1 MTYGDSFSD
10 TAAAERGG
18 KSDREEERG
27 EVTYR
32 EYVAKAE
39 VAEWQTQRT
48 QKPTT
53 PKASD
58 TIEQDSAPSV
68 SSMARVD
75 AASGALP
82 PRFAA
87 ASEPPDAELQRGI
100 LDAVRMGLADVA
112 RTLAAQLDARQ
123 LATGGKVVPLEQSK
137 RRGR

>member
-1 MTYGDSFSD
+1 
-10 TAAAERGG
+10 
-18 KSDREEERG
+18 
-27 EVTYR
+27 
-32 EYVAKAE
+32 

-48 QKPTT
+48 QKPAT

-87 ASEPPDAELQRGI
+87 ASEPPDAELERGI

-123 LATGGKVVPLEQSK
+123 LATGGKVVPLDQSK